1 MKCAINNKGIQ
12 KDNSFEKGL
21 NSGIDIMLTLF
32 AYTLSKY
39 GYKGKRI
46 QQMVDT
52 VTYAADSVTRGYVT
66 IKDFEDILFDEY
78 GIEMRKRKEWLQR
91 SDKDELRRIS

>member
-1 MKCAINNKGIQ
+1 MKCAFNNKGIK

-66 IKDFEDILFDEY
+66 IKDYEDILFEEY

-91 SDKDELRRIS
+91 SDKDDSR

>member
-66 IKDFEDILFDEY
+66 IKDFEDILWDEY

-91 SDKDELRRIS
+91 SDKDECRRIS